1 MRRCNVNKPT
11 LLYASPFAP
20 KESGISDYS
29 VILVNA
35 LRELFDI
42 TLFIDNY
49 DITEPSIKDLPV
61 LKDGVDEI
69 DLNSFDHVI
78 YNMGNNAEYHDY
90 IYKAA
95 LKRPGAVILHDLSIC
110 DFINAH
116 AVKNNLPFFTYIYET
131 FGLDAFTVFK
141 ETRKD
146 GNYGKDIVSK
156 MFLNDELLKSG
167 NKIIVH
173 SEYSKDKILKTG
185 LISEDKV
192 CKINMIEQIATGET
206 FIAREELVSKFN
218 IPADA
223 VLVCAFGFVSDTKFN
238 VETARAVKE
247 INQTS
252 DKKLCYVM
260 VGAGNYA
267 DAELKEGEVMKTG
280 FTTIEEFNS
289 LVNCADII
297 VNLRYQPLGETSGS
311 MLRILQ
317 LGKACITNNGGWFT
331 EIPDDCVMKISVENV
346 EAELKDALLKLSS
359 DKSLAD
365 KIGNTAKENIAKYHG
380 KQVIAREFYD
390 FLTKE

>member
-1 MRRCNVNKPT
+1 MNKPT

-42 TLFIDNY
+42 TLYIDNY

-167 NKIIVH
+167 NKIIH
-173 SEYSKDKILKTG
+173 
-185 LISEDKV
+185 
-192 CKINMIEQIATGET
+192 Q
-206 FIAREELVSKFN
+206 
-218 IPADA
+218 
-223 VLVCAFGFVSDTKFN
+223 
-238 VETARAVKE
+238 
-247 INQTS
+247 
-252 DKKLCYVM
+252 
-260 VGAGNYA
+260 
-267 DAELKEGEVMKTG
+267 
-280 FTTIEEFNS
+280 S
-289 LVNCADII
+289 LG
-297 VNLRYQPLGETSGS
+297 R
-311 MLRILQ
+311 
-317 LGKACITNNGGWFT
+317 
-331 EIPDDCVMKISVENV
+331 
-346 EAELKDALLKLSS
+346 
-359 DKSLAD
+359 
-365 KIGNTAKENIAKYHG
+365 
-380 KQVIAREFYD
+380 
-390 FLTKE
+390 